1 MKFQLSLPSK
11 KESIIVVVITA
22 VIITLTA
29 IFVGYRPEHN
39 LMFGLFLVLFFASDF
54 TRKLAVA
61 LIPFIV
67 FGLSYDW
74 MRVYPNYMVNP
85 IDVEELYNLEK
96 KWFGFESGGQI
107 LIPNEYFAIHY
118 NSVMD
123 FFAGIF
129 YLTWVPVPIAFG
141 IYLYFKKQRKI
152 YLQFALVFLFVN
164 LIGFAGYYIHPAA
177 PPWYAM
183 KYGFEPILNTPGNTA
198 GLGRFDALLG
208 VSIFDSIYGR
218 NANVFA
224 AVPSLHS
231 AYMVVALF
239 YAIKNRSNLAIL
251 ITLTILMFGIWFTA
265 VYSYHHYIIDVL
277 LGIFCAA
284 LGIALFELV
293 LMKLG
298 WFKKFFDRYYNYIK
312 E

>member
-1 MKFQLSLPSK
+1 MKVQFSLPSRRD
-11 KESIIVVVITA
+11 SIFVVVITA
-22 VIITLTA
+22 FIIALTA
-29 IFVGYRPEHN
+29 AFVGFRPEHV
-39 LMFGLFLVLFFASDF
+39 LMFGLFLGLFFATES
-54 TRKLAVA
+54 TRKFAVA

-74 MRVYPNYMVNP
+74 MRVFPNYMVNP
-85 IDVEELYNLEK
+85 IDVKDLYDLEK
-96 KWFGFESGGQI
+96 YLFGINVDGKI

-118 NSVMD
+118 SSVMD

-183 KYGFEPILNTPGNTA
+183 QYGFEPILNTPGNSA
-198 GLGRFDALLG
+198 GLARFDELLG
-208 VSIFDSIYGR
+208 VSIFNSIYGR
-218 NANVFA
+218 NSNVFA

-231 AYMVVALF
+231 AYMVVTLF
-239 YAIKNRSNLAIL
+239 YAVKNKSNIGIL
-251 ITLTILMFGIWFTA
+251 IILTILMFGIWFTA

-277 LGIFCAA
+277 LGAFCAL
-284 LGIALFELV
+284 LGIILFELV
-293 LMKLG
+293 LMKIKG
-298 WFKKFFDRYYNYIK
+298 FKSFFNKYYDYIK
-312 E
+312 

>member
-1 MKFQLSLPSK
+1 MKVQLPSRR
-11 KESIIVVVITA
+11 ESIIVTGVTAFIIILTA
-22 VIITLTA
+22 V
-29 IFVGYRPEHN
+29 FVGFRPEHV
-39 LMFGLFLVLFFASDF
+39 LMFGLFLGLFFATEA

-61 LIPFIV
+61 LIPFII

-85 IDVEELYNLEK
+85 IDVKDLYDLEK
-96 KWFGFESGGQI
+96 LWFGININGEI
-107 LIPNEYFAIHY
+107 LIPNEYFALHY
-118 NSVMD
+118 SSVMD

-141 IYLYFKKQRKI
+141 IYLYFKKQRLI
-152 YLQFALVFLFVN
+152 YLQFALVFLLVN

-183 KYGFEPILNTPGNTA
+183 EYGFEPILNTPGNSA
-198 GLGRFDALLG
+198 GLARFDELLG

-218 NANVFA
+218 NSNVFA

-231 AYMVVALF
+231 AYMVVTLF
-239 YAIKNRSNLAIL
+239 YAIKNKSSMGIK
-251 ITLTILMFGIWFTA
+251 ITLTILMCGIWFTA

-277 LGIFCAA
+277 LGVLCA
-284 LGIALFELV
+284 LIGIALFEFV
-293 LMKLG
+293 LMKIG
-298 WFKKFFDRYYNYIK
+298 GFKSFFNKYYNYIK
-312 E
+312 

>member
-1 MKFQLSLPSK
+1 MKVQFSLPSRRD
-11 KESIIVVVITA
+11 SIIVVGITTF
-22 VIITLTA
+22 IILLTA
-29 IFVGYRPEHN
+29 TFVGFRPEHV
-39 LMFGLFLVLFFASDF
+39 LMFGLFLGLFFATES

-61 LIPFIV
+61 LIPFII

-74 MRVYPNYMVNP
+74 MRVFPNYMVNA
-85 IDVEELYNLEK
+85 IDVKDIYDLEK
-96 KWFGFESGGQI
+96 YLFGINVNGEI

-118 NSVMD
+118 SSVMD

-141 IYLYFKKQRKI
+141 IYLYFKKQRKV

-183 KYGFEPILNTPGNTA
+183 QYGFEPILNTPGNSA
-198 GLGRFDALLG
+198 GLARFDDLLG
-208 VSIFDSIYGR
+208 VSIFNSIYGR
-218 NANVFA
+218 NSNVFA

-231 AYMVVALF
+231 AYMVVTLF
-239 YAIKNRSNLAIL
+239 YAVKNKSNIAIL

-277 LGIFCAA
+277 LGAFCAL
-284 LGIALFELV
+284 LGITLFELV
-293 LMKLG
+293 LMKIG
-298 WFKKFFDRYYNYIK
+298 GFKSFFNKYYDYIK
-312 E
+312 

>member
-11 KESIIVVVITA
+11 KESIIVVGITA
-22 VIITLTA
+22 LIITLTA

-39 LMFGLFLVLFFASDF
+39 LMFGLFLVLFFASKF

-85 IDVEELYNLEK
+85 IDVKDLYDLEK
-96 KWFGFESGGQI
+96 AWFGMNVNGQI
-107 LIPNEYFAIHY
+107 LIPCEYFAINY
-118 NSVMD
+118 STVFD

-129 YLTWVPVPIAFG
+129 YLSWVPVPILFG
-141 IYLYFKKQRKI
+141 VYLYFKKQRKI
-152 YLQFALVFLFVN
+152 YLQLALVFLFVN

-183 KYGFEPILNTPGNTA
+183 MYGFEPILNTPGNTA
-198 GLGRFDALLG
+198 GLARFDALLG

-239 YAIKNRSNLAIL
+239 YAIKNKSSWVI
-251 ITLTILMFGIWFTA
+251 ITILTILMFGIWFTA

-277 LGIFCAA
+277 LGISCAL
-284 LGIALFELV
+284 LGIAIFELI
-293 LMKLG
+293 LLKMG
-298 WFKKFFDRYYNYIK
+298 WFKSFFNKYYEYIK
-312 E
+312 

>member
-1 MKFQLSLPSK
+1 MKVQFSLPSRRD
-11 KESIIVVVITA
+11 SIVVLGVTAFIIVLTA
-22 VIITLTA
+22 V
-29 IFVGYRPEHN
+29 FVGFRPEHI
-39 LMFGLFLVLFFASDF
+39 LMFGLFLGLFFATES
-54 TRKLAVA
+54 TRKFSVA
-61 LIPFIV
+61 LIPFII

-74 MRVYPNYMVNP
+74 MRVFPNYMVNS
-85 IDVEELYNLEK
+85 IDVKDLYDLEK
-96 KWFGFESGGQI
+96 YLFGINVNGEV

-118 NSVMD
+118 SSVMD

-141 IYLYFKKQRKI
+141 IYLYFKKQRKV

-183 KYGFEPILNTPGNTA
+183 QYGFEPILNTPGNSA
-198 GLGRFDALLG
+198 GLARFDELLG
-208 VSIFDSIYGR
+208 VSIFNSIYGR
-218 NANVFA
+218 NSNVFA

-231 AYMVVALF
+231 AYMVITLF
-239 YAIKNRSNLAIL
+239 YAIKNKSNLGIL

-277 LGIFCAA
+277 LGAFCA
-284 LGIALFELV
+284 LFGIALFELV
-293 LMKLG
+293 LMKTG
-298 WFKKFFDRYYNYIK
+298 GFKSFFNKYYDYIK
-312 E
+312 

>member
-1 MKFQLSLPSK
+1 MKVQFSLPSRRD
-11 KESIIVVVITA
+11 SIFVVGITTFIIV
-22 VIITLTA
+22 LTA
-29 IFVGYRPEHN
+29 AFVGFRPEHV
-39 LMFGLFLVLFFASDF
+39 LMFGLFLGLFFATES
-54 TRKLAVA
+54 TRKLSVA
-61 LIPFIV
+61 LIPFII

-74 MRVYPNYMVNP
+74 MRVFPNYMVNP
-85 IDVEELYNLEK
+85 IDVKDIYDLEK
-96 KWFGFESGGQI
+96 YLFGINVNGEI

-118 NSVMD
+118 SSIMD

-141 IYLYFKKQRKI
+141 IYLYFKKQRKV

-183 KYGFEPILNTPGNTA
+183 QYGFEPILNTPGNSA
-198 GLGRFDALLG
+198 GLARFDELLG
-208 VSIFDSIYGR
+208 VSIFNSIYGR
-218 NANVFA
+218 NSNVFA

-231 AYMVVALF
+231 AYMVVTLF
-239 YAIKNRSNLAIL
+239 YAIKNKSNVGIL

-277 LGIFCAA
+277 LGAFCAL
-284 LGIALFELV
+284 LGITLFELV
-293 LMKLG
+293 LMKIG
-298 WFKKFFDRYYNYIK
+298 GFKSFFNKYYDYIK
-312 E
+312 

>member
-1 MKFQLSLPSK
+1 MQLSLPSRR
-11 KESIIVVVITA
+11 ESFIVTGITA
-22 VIITLTA
+22 AIIILTA
-29 IFVGYRPEHN
+29 IFVGFRPEHV
-39 LMFGLFLVLFFASDF
+39 LMFGLFLGLFFASEM

-61 LIPFIV
+61 LIPFII

-85 IDVEELYNLEK
+85 IDVEDLYNLEK
-96 KWFGFESGGQI
+96 KLFGITVDGQV
-107 LIPNEYFAIHY
+107 LIPNEYFALHY
-118 NSVMD
+118 NSIMD

-141 IYLYFKKQRKI
+141 IYLYIKKRREV
-152 YLQFALVFLFVN
+152 YLRFALVFLFVN

-183 KYGFEPILNTPGNTA
+183 EYGFDPILNTPGNTA
-198 GLGRFDALLG
+198 GLGRFDELLG
-208 VSIFDSIYGR
+208 ISIFDSIYGR

-231 AYMVVALF
+231 AYMVVTLF
-239 YAIKNRSNLAIL
+239 YAIKNKSNLPIL

-277 LGIFCAA
+277 LGVLCAL
-284 LGIALFELV
+284 LGIILFEAV
-293 LMKLG
+293 LMRIG
-298 WFKKFFDRYYNYIK
+298 GFKSFFNKYYNYIK
-312 E
+312 

>member
-1 MKFQLSLPSK
+1 MKLQFSLPSCRD
-11 KESIIVVVITA
+11 SIIVVGITTFIIVLTA
-22 VIITLTA
+22 VY
-29 IFVGYRPEHN
+29 VGFRPEHV
-39 LMFGLFLVLFFASDF
+39 LMFGLFLGLFFAAKA

-61 LIPFIV
+61 LIPFII

-74 MRVYPNYMVNP
+74 MRVFPNYMVNP
-85 IDVEELYNLEK
+85 IDVKDLYDLEK
-96 KWFGFESGGQI
+96 YLFGINVNGEV
-107 LIPNEYFAIHY
+107 LIPNEFFAIHY
-118 NSVMD
+118 SSLMD

-141 IYLYFKKQRKI
+141 VYLYLKKQRKV

-183 KYGFEPILNTPGNTA
+183 QYGFEPILSTPGNSA
-198 GLGRFDALLG
+198 GLARFDELLG
-208 VSIFDSIYGR
+208 FSVFNSIYGR
-218 NANVFA
+218 NSNVFA

-231 AYMVVALF
+231 AYMVITLF
-239 YAIKNRSNLAIL
+239 YAIKNKSNIAIL

-277 LGIFCAA
+277 LGVLCAL
-284 LGIALFELV
+284 LGIILFEYV
-293 LMKLG
+293 LMKTG
-298 WFKKFFDRYYNYIK
+298 GFKSFFNKYYNYIK
-312 E
+312 

>member
-1 MKFQLSLPSK
+1 MSFQLSLPTK
-11 KESIIVVVITA
+11 KESIIVIVITA
-22 VIITLTA
+22 IVIALTA
-29 IFVGYRPEHN
+29 IFVGYRTEHN
-39 LMFGLFLVLFFASDF
+39 LMFGLFLVLFFSSDF

-85 IDVEELYNLEK
+85 IDVKDLYDLEK
-96 KWFGFESGGQI
+96 QLFGINIGGEI
-107 LIPNEYFAIHY
+107 LIPCEYFAKHY
-118 NSVMD
+118 SSVMD

-129 YLTWVPVPIAFG
+129 YLTWVPVPILFG
-141 IYLYFKKQRKI
+141 IYLYFKKQRAI
-152 YLQFALVFLFVN
+152 YLQFALVFLLVN

-183 KYGFEPILNTPGNTA
+183 QYGFEPILNTPGNTA

-208 VSIFDSIYGR
+208 ISVFDSLYGR

-224 AVPSLHS
+224 AIPSLHS

-239 YAIKNRSNLAIL
+239 YAIKNKSSLPII
-251 ITLTILMFGIWFTA
+251 ITLTILMLGIWFTA

-277 LGIFCAA
+277 LGILCA
-284 LGIALFELV
+284 LIGIALFEVV

-298 WFKKFFDRYYNYIK
+298 WFKSFFGRYYNYIK
-312 E
+312 

>member
-1 MKFQLSLPSK
+1 MNFKLSLPSR
-11 KESIIVVVITA
+11 KESIIVVVVTA
-22 VIITLTA
+22 VVITLTA

-39 LMFGLFLVLFFASDF
+39 LMFGLFLILFFTSKF

-61 LIPFIV
+61 LLPFIV

-85 IDVEELYNLEK
+85 IDVGDLYNLEK
-96 KWFGFESGGQI
+96 QLFGINIDGEI
-107 LIPNEYFAIHY
+107 LIPCEYFAKHY
-118 NSVMD
+118 SSVMD

-129 YLTWVPVPIAFG
+129 YLTWVPVPILFG

-164 LIGFAGYYIHPAA
+164 LIGFAGYYIYPAA

-183 KYGFEPILNTPGNTA
+183 QYGFEPILNTPGNTA

-208 VSIFDSIYGR
+208 ISVFDSIYGR

-239 YAIKNRSNLAIL
+239 YAIKNKSNMFII
-251 ITLTILMFGIWFTA
+251 ITLTILMLGIWFTA

-277 LGIFCAA
+277 LGIFCAL

-298 WFKKFFDRYYNYIK
+298 WFKSFFAKYYDYIK
-312 E
+312 

>member
-1 MKFQLSLPSK
+1 
-11 KESIIVVVITA
+11 
-22 VIITLTA
+22 
-29 IFVGYRPEHN
+29 
-39 LMFGLFLVLFFASDF
+39 
-54 TRKLAVA
+54 
-61 LIPFIV
+61 
-67 FGLSYDW
+67 

-85 IDVEELYNLEK
+85 IDVEYLYNLEK
-96 KWFGFESGGQI
+96 QLFGLNISGEI
-107 LIPNEYFAIHY
+107 LIPCEYFARHY
-118 NSVMD
+118 SSVMD

-129 YLTWVPVPIAFG
+129 YLTWVPVPILFG
-141 IYLYFKKQRKI
+141 VYLYFKKQRAI

-164 LIGFAGYYIHPAA
+164 LIGFTGYYIHPAA

-183 KYGFEPILNTPGNTA
+183 EYGFEPILNTPGNTA

-208 VSIFDSIYGR
+208 GVSVFDSIYGR

-239 YAIKNRSNLAIL
+239 YAIKNKSNLFII
-251 ITLTILMFGIWFTA
+251 ITLTILMLGIWFTA

-277 LGIFCAA
+277 LGVFCAL
-284 LGIALFELV
+284 LGIGLFELI

-298 WFKKFFDRYYNYIK
+298 WFRSFFNKYYDYIK
-312 E
+312 